1 MTEDEAFVRAVVSS
15 RGDNTPRLA
24 YADWLDDRNDPR
36 GAYLRAEFGA
46 AEQDAP
52 QLREVAAGLDPVW
65 VARVSRPPFGVCCDD
80 LAWSVTG
87 EAIGYEDLDRFEQ
100 RFGVTLPV
108 PYRALLLNTN
118 GGTVALD
125 PLPSP
130 TYPAVRSCGF
140 HSLAKTSRE
149 HPHGSLEYEFA
160 VTRHSLYHRTR
171 RRDAE
176 YHVRLLRHMIIG
188 WAPGHTMWV
197 VLGFEGPS
205 TGRVRFLDMA
215 RGAPPGRESV
225 IEPGGWFD
233 SLPDYLAALIAPSV

>member
-15 RGDNTPRLA
+15 RGDDTPRLA
-24 YADWLDDRNDPR
+24 YADWLDDRGDPR
-36 GAYLRAEFGA
+36 GPYLRAEFGA
-46 AEQDAP
+46 TDRDAA
-52 QLREVAAGLDPVW
+52 QLREVAICLDPVW
-65 VARVSRPPFGVCCDD
+65 VVRVSRPPIGVCCDD
-80 LAWSVTG
+80 FAWSATG
-87 EAIGYEDLDRFEQ
+87 EAVGSEDLDRFER

-108 PYRALLLNTN
+108 PYRAFLLNTN

-130 TYPAVRSCGF
+130 TGTKVRSCGF
-140 HSLAKTSRE
+140 HSLAKTTHDDHE
-149 HPHGSLEYEFA
+149 GSLEYEFA

-188 WAPGHTMWV
+188 WAPGRTMWV

-215 RGAPPGRESV
+215 RGSPPGREGV

-233 SLPDYLAALIAPSV
+233 SLPDYLAALIAPRV